1 MAKIVGVRFRN
12 FGKVYYFDPKN
23 IEFRKGDGVIVET
36 SRGVEYG
43 YVSIAN
49 KEVGDEEIV
58 QPLKPVI
65 RKATEKDI
73 EINRKNLEKTPEAKK
88 TAEELIAKH
97 KLKMKLIDAEFTFD
111 GTKVVFYF
119 TAPTR
124 IDFRDLV
131 KDLASAFH
139 IRIELRQVGIRD
151 EAKILGGIAPCG
163 REVCCKGCVP
173 DFKKVTI
180 KMAKMQGLSLN
191 PGKISGLCGRL
202 MCCLEYE
209 NDYYAGVYKK
219 MPKVGGT
226 VKTPEG
232 TGAVVSN
239 NMLSLVVKVKID
251 KPDGG
256 TVYKDFPLDEVK
268 FNKCCRA
275 DEDEKLSPEEQAELN
290 KLEE

>member
-1 MAKIVGVRFRN
+1 MAKIVGIRFRN

-23 IEFRKGDGVIVET
+23 IDFKKGDGAIVET
-36 SRGVEYG
+36 TRGVEYG
-43 YVSIAN
+43 TVSIAN
-49 KEVGDEEIV
+49 KDVPDNEIV

-65 RKATEKDI
+65 RKATEKDTD
-73 EINRKNLEKTPEAKK
+73 INLRNLQKTPEAKK
-88 TAEELIAKH
+88 IAEGLIEKH

-111 GTKVVFYF
+111 GSKVVFYF

-131 KDLASAFH
+131 KDLAAAFH

-163 REVCCKGCVP
+163 REVCCKGCMP

-180 KMAKMQGLSLN
+180 KMAKVQGLSLN

-209 NDYYAGVYKK
+209 NCYYSEVYKK

-232 TGAVVSN
+232 SGIVVAN
-239 NMLSLVVKVKID
+239 NMLTLNVRVKID
-251 KPDGG
+251 KGDGAL
-256 TVYKDFPLDEVK
+256 VYKDFPLNEINFSKSNRPD
-268 FNKCCRA
+268 
-275 DEDEKLSPEEQAELN
+275 DDEKLTPEEQAEL
-290 KLEE
+290 KELEE